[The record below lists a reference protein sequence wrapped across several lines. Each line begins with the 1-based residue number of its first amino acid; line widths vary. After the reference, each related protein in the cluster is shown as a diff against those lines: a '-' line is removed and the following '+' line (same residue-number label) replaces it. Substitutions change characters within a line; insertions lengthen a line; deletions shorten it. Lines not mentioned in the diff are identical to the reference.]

1 MPLLK
6 INLTIVIAASIAL
19 ALVSLL
25 VLVGLFQID
34 RLIHGGLYD
43 FGLTFSNRWAMPYWT
58 YSGIIMGLSWVNIG
72 AASIATYHFFKY
84 RKPTKHAAEV
94 TMQVQKED
102 ETQPQ
107 LAEYFKTLD
116 NAPTPET
123 SSIPE
128 STPAPSLGRYD
139 VRNPPYIIDS
149 QC

>member
-1 MPLLK
+1 MK
-6 INLTIVIAASIAL
+6 INLTMVIAASITL

-34 RLIHGGLYD
+34 RLILGGLYD

-72 AASIATYHFFKY
+72 AASIITYNIFKH
-84 RKPTKHAAEV
+84 RKRAPQVVEA
-94 TMQVQKED
+94 TMQVQRED
-102 ETQPQ
+102 EAQPK

-116 NAPTPET
+116 NTQTPGAT
-123 SSIPE
+123 SIPE
-128 STPAPSLGRYD
+128 SVHATNWCRYD
-139 VRNPPYIIDS
+139 VRNPPYIVDS